1 MIRVRAALLFA
12 AGFGLLVTSQ
22 ARTQPG
28 GFDFPT
34 AATKTPT
41 PLAVLVLNGI
51 DDPALVAELKL
62 SDEQVKE
69 LVARR
74 QAVWDE
80 AYTTAPAKA
89 DAAARVAA
97 TDAALKK
104 TLSEAQYKRAT
115 QVGAQR
121 VVGGPAFSGK
131 TKGGIPVAFSPR
143 VTTATLKSYP
153 ELAGV
158 IKLTDAQQKTQQ
170 KTVTDPLGKGIGGK
184 AGGTFGGFTLT
195 LTPEQQASLKEF
207 LGPVLE
213 ARWVAKSDTRLRDI
227 PIAPRELSLVGAK
240 DVRADA
246 TITDDQAKAIAA
258 VREKWTKFGADRATD
273 LSPKEA
279 VAVGTALLAET
290 EKVLAATL
298 QPAQAT
304 RLKQIDRQTG
314 GFGGLGTVLPGSH
327 VEQFYKTAATA
338 KEFDITAEQVA
349 AIDGIWAAFRGD
361 AAKVFEAGGPVEA
374 VDAKV
379 KALAVARRAKAEA
392 VLTTAQTAKVREAY
406 GAPFTGSTVLD
417 SSRNQGI
424 NIEQIRAATFGKYT
438 TEFTQLGRDK
448 ALHAELK
455 LTPEQVKQAEELRV
469 ELLNSTRPLFS
480 DPEGF
485 EKSYADRSAAVEAG
499 LKKLLTA
506 DQAKRFREIMMQA
519 RERNAARIAGRGGI
533 STAIPSAVAYP
544 GVAEAIRLTA
554 DQKKSLF
561 DGTAPAQ
568 VLTADQKAAI
578 TKMLGAPYTPA
589 PVATTLPRATQTL
602 TILTGRNSATAA
614 ALGLTPEQT
623 QAIEA
628 AQEKYQTTLS
638 TLRPTFGGAG
648 GGPAIDFEAVVKAQ
662 TAAIEEF
669 ETAATKVLTAEQKKR
684 LPQVGL
690 QVRAASN
697 LELALTADDVA
708 KTLGLTADQTAR
720 LAALGDDADRL
731 QALVTAHQAD
741 TTGQPLGL
749 RLRDA
754 ADERMLAVL
763 TDAQRAK
770 WREMTGEPIPGLRKT
785 IPGRFGPGGG
795 FGGGGFGGVGGFGF

>member
-12 AGFGLLVTSQ
+12 AGFALLVTSQ

-28 GFDFPT
+28 GFEFPT
-34 AATKTPT
+34 AKAQTPT

-62 SDEQVKE
+62 SDEQVKA

-80 AYTTAPAKA
+80 VYTTAPAKA

-104 TLSEAQYKRAT
+104 TLTEAQYKRAV
-115 QVGAQR
+115 QIGAQR
-121 VVGGPAFSGK
+121 VVSGPAFGVK
-131 TKGGIPVAFSPR
+131 TKAGVPVSFSPR
-143 VTTATLKSYP
+143 VTAAMLKSYP

-158 IKLTDAQQKTQQ
+158 IKLTDAQQKTL
-170 KTVTDPLGKGIGGK
+170 TDPLGKGIGGK
-184 AGGTFGGFTLT
+184 AGGGTFGGFT
-195 LTPEQQASLKEF
+195 LTPEQQASVKEF

-213 ARWVAKSDTRLRDI
+213 ARWVAKSDARLNAI
-227 PIAPRELSLVGAK
+227 PTQPREISLLGAK

-246 TITDDQAKAIAA
+246 AITEDQATAIAA
-258 VREKWTKFGADRATD
+258 VREKWTKFSAGRTAD

-314 GFGGLGTVLPGSH
+314 RGFEGFGTVTAESH
-327 VEQFYKTAATA
+327 VEDFYKTAATA
-338 KEFDITAEQVA
+338 KEFDITAEQVT

-374 VDAKV
+374 IDAKV
-379 KALAVARRAKAEA
+379 KALAAARRAKAEG
-392 VLTTAQTAKVREAY
+392 VLTTAQTAKVRETF
-406 GAPFTGSTVLD
+406 GAPFTGSTALD
-417 SSRNQGI
+417 SLRNTGL
-424 NIEQIRAATFGKYT
+424 NVEQMRAATFGKYT

-455 LTPEQVKQAEELRV
+455 LTPEQVKQAEEIRV
-469 ELLNSTRPLFS
+469 ELLKTTRPLFS
-480 DPEGF
+480 DPDGF

-506 DQAKRFREIMMQA
+506 DQAKRFREIMLQA
-519 RERNAARIAGRGGI
+519 RERTAATARAGRGI
-533 STAIPSAVAYP
+533 STTVPSAVAYP
-544 GVAEAIRLTA
+544 GVAEAIKLTA
-554 DQKKSLF
+554 EQKKSLF
-561 DGTAPAQ
+561 DGNAPAQ
-568 VLTADQKAAI
+568 VLTAEQKAAI

-589 PVATTLPRATQTL
+589 PVATALPRATQTL
-602 TILTGRNSATAA
+602 GILIGRDSVTTA

-623 QAIEA
+623 RAIQTA
-628 AQEKYQTTLS
+628 AEKYQKTVS
-638 TLRPTFGGAG
+638 EVRPPFGGG
-648 GGPAIDFEAVVKAQ
+648 GGPAPDFEAVTKTL

-669 ETAATKVLTAEQKKR
+669 EQAATKVLTAEQKKR
-684 LPQVGL
+684 LPQVAH

-697 LELALTADDVA
+697 LELAITAEEVA
-708 KTLGLTADQTAR
+708 KTLGLTAEQTAR
-720 LAALGDDADRL
+720 LAAIGDDAERL
-731 QALVTAHQAD
+731 QALVTTHRAD
-741 TTGQPLGL
+741 TADQPLGL
-749 RLRDA
+749 RLRDV
-754 ADERMLAVL
+754 ADERMMAVL

-770 WREMTGEPIPGLRKT
+770 WREMTGEPVPGLRKT
-785 IPGRFGPGGG
+785 LPGRFGSPFGPGGGFAPGGG
-795 FGGGGFGGVGGFGF
+795 FGGGPGGIF